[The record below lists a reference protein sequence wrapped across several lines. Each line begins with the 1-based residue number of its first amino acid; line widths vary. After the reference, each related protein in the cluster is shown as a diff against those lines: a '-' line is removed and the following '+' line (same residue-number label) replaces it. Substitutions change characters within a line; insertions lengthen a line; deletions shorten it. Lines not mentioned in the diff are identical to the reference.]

1 MNWWVFRT
9 EILGVGHI
17 HAAAAWTSAIEDS
30 GPRIGSQSGRGERLP
45 KSVQCTEEPMSDFI
59 ARSGYAYSSLLP
71 THFKIVC
78 LFGLLGLALAAA
90 VIPTAGEP

>member
-30 GPRIGSQSGRGERLP
+30 GPRIGSQSGRGKATQIGAVHGGADVRFYCPLLVRVFVASSDRLAC
-45 KSVQCTEEPMSDFI
+45 S
-59 ARSGYAYSSLLP
+59 
-71 THFKIVC
+71 
-78 LFGLLGLALAAA
+78 GLLGLALAAA
-90 VIPTAGEP
+90 VSPTAGEP